1 MTQNAHRS
9 ERVKR
14 IKDYILEKWFLLF
27 VGSLLFLQATVF
39 LIFRENSYIQVHD
52 NLDLFAA
59 QLQIM
64 KNTDTFFAK
73 DAILPMLGGISRD
86 TFGSEFSLYNI
97 LFFLLPNFWAYLTGY
112 ALKIAI
118 GICGFC
124 LLAKDVYKERYGDYR
139 PLIMVLAAAFG
150 MIPVF
155 PAYGIAF
162 TSVPIIVFFLRRVYY
177 EPNKWWYLGVFLYP
191 LLSYFSYFGFFI
203 LAYMV
208 CAILILWIRDK
219 HFPKGMTVALFVLA
233 AGYILFE
240 HRLFKQMLFSDE
252 VTIRSTMANAEL
264 SLGENVRAVFDVFVN
279 TEFHAQ
285 DSHKYL
291 VLPVCLIGL
300 LVINLGY
307 IKRKEWKKIWAD
319 SCNLTFGLIVFNC
332 LVYGLYNWK
341 GFRELVEMLVPQ
353 LTGFQFNRTTFFNP
367 FLWYAL
373 LFLIGKRM
381 YDIRKK
387 CLVYAANV
395 IVVAAALIVMFKPQM
410 YNDFYDT
417 CYYNAY
423 SIIKQTTVNN
433 LNYREFYSADLFEQI
448 KEDMDYNGEWS
459 AAYGMN
465 PAVLQYNGI
474 ATLDG
479 YLGFYSQEYKERFR
493 EVIAPALEKAEGNRH
508 YYDDWGARVYLFSG
522 SDESTYAP
530 KRDLGLQD
538 TSLYINPQAF
548 AELGGQ
554 YIFSTIA
561 ISNQEELGLVLK
573 GVYTDVSS
581 PYTIRVYEVPDIDNK

>member
-1 MTQNAHRS
+1 MK
-9 ERVKR
+9 E
-14 IKDYILEKWFLLF
+14 IKKFVCQKWFLLF
-27 VGSLLFLQATVF
+27 TGSLLFFQAAVF

-64 KNTDTFFAK
+64 KNTDTFFAH
-73 DAILPMLGGISRD
+73 DVVLPMLGGISRN

-97 LFFLLPNFWAYLTGY
+97 LFFLFPNFWAYIIGY
-112 ALKIAI
+112 VLKIAV
-118 GICGFC
+118 GIFGFC
-124 LLAKDVYKERYGDYR
+124 LLTKDVYKENYITYR
-139 PLIMVLAAAFG
+139 PLIIVIAVAFG

-162 TSVPIIVFFLRRVYY
+162 TSVPIIVFLLRKIYR
-177 EPNKWWYLGVFLYP
+177 EPGKWWYLGVFLYP

-208 CAILILWIRDK
+208 CAIIILWIKDK
-219 HFPKGMTVALFVLA
+219 RFPKGITISLFLLA
-233 AGYILFE
+233 GGYIFFE
-240 HRLFKQMLFSDE
+240 NRLFKQMLFSDE
-252 VTIRSTMANAEL
+252 VTIRTSMLSAEL
-264 SLGENVRAVFDVFVN
+264 SFKEIADSVWNVFYT

-285 DSHKYL
+285 DSHRYL
-291 VLPVCLIGL
+291 VLPICLIGL
-300 LVINLGY
+300 VWINVCY
-307 IKRKEWKKIWAD
+307 IKKKEWEKILTD
-319 SCNLTFGLIVFNC
+319 SCNLTFGFILFNC
-332 LVYGLYNWK
+332 LIYGLYNWK
-341 GFRELVEMLVPQ
+341 AFRDLVAMLIPQ

-373 LFLIGKRM
+373 LFLVVKRM
-381 YDIRKK
+381 YDSRAKW
-387 CLVYAANV
+387 LRYAANA
-395 IVVAAALIVMFKPQM
+395 IVMAAALVVMFKPQM

-433 LNYREFYSADLFEQI
+433 LNYREFYSEDLFEQI
-448 KEDMDYNGEWS
+448 KEEIDYNGEWS

-474 ATLDG
+474 STLDG
-479 YLGFYSQEYKERFR
+479 YLGFYSQEYKEKFR
-493 EVIAPALEKAEGNRH
+493 KVIAPALETAEGNRI
-508 YYDDWGARVYLFSG
+508 YFDEWGARAYLFSG

-538 TSLYINPQAF
+538 TSLAIDPDAYR
-548 AELGGQ
+548 ELGGQ
-554 YIFSTIA
+554 YIFSTIE
-561 ISNQEELGLVLK
+561 ISNQEELGLLLK
-573 GVYTDVSS
+573 GTYSDASS
-581 PYTIRVYEVPDIDNK
+581 PYTIRVYEVPVVDKQ

>member
-1 MTQNAHRS
+1 
-9 ERVKR
+9 VKE
-14 IKDYILEKWFLLF
+14 IKDFVCQKWFLLF
-27 VGSLLFLQATVF
+27 TGSLLFLQAVVF

-64 KNTDTFFAK
+64 KNTDTFFAH
-73 DAILPMLGGISRD
+73 DVVLPMLGGISRN

-97 LFFLLPNFWAYLTGY
+97 LFYLFPNFWAYMIGY
-112 ALKIAI
+112 ALKIAV
-118 GICGFC
+118 GIFGFC
-124 LLAKDVYKERYGDYR
+124 LLAKDVYKENYITYR
-139 PLIMVLAAAFG
+139 PLIIVIAVAFG

-162 TSVPIIVFFLRRVYY
+162 TSVPIIVFLLRKIYR
-177 EPNKWWYLGVFLYP
+177 EPGKWWYLGVFLYP

-208 CAILILWIRDK
+208 CAIIILWIKDK
-219 HFPKGMTVALFVLA
+219 RFPKGITISLFLLA
-233 AGYILFE
+233 GGYIFFE
-240 HRLFKQMLFSDE
+240 NRLFKQMLFSDE
-252 VTIRSTMANAEL
+252 VTIRTSMLSAEL
-264 SLGENVRAVFDVFVN
+264 SFKEIADSVWNVFYN

-285 DSHKYL
+285 DSHRYL
-291 VLPVCLIGL
+291 VLPICLIGL
-300 LVINLGY
+300 VWINVSY
-307 IKRKEWKKIWAD
+307 IKKKDWKKILTD
-319 SCNLTFGLIVFNC
+319 SCNLTFCFILFNC
-332 LVYGLYNWK
+332 LIYGLYNWK
-341 GFRELVEMLVPQ
+341 AFRDLVAMLIPQ

-373 LFLIGKRM
+373 LFLVVKRM
-381 YDIRKK
+381 YDSRAKW
-387 CLVYAANV
+387 LRYAANA
-395 IVVAAALIVMFKPQM
+395 IVMAAALVVMFKPQM

-433 LNYREFYSADLFEQI
+433 LNYREFYSEDLFEQI
-448 KEDMDYNGEWS
+448 KEEIDYNGEWS

-474 ATLDG
+474 STLDG
-479 YLGFYSQEYKERFR
+479 YLGFYSQEYKEKFR
-493 EVIAPALEKAEGNRH
+493 KVIAPALATAEGNRI
-508 YYDDWGARVYLFSG
+508 YFDEWGARAYLFSG

-538 TSLYINPQAF
+538 TSLAIDPDAYR
-548 AELGGQ
+548 ELGGQ
-554 YIFSTIA
+554 YIFSTIE
-561 ISNQEELGLVLK
+561 ISNQEELGLMLK
-573 GVYTDVSS
+573 GTYSDASS
-581 PYTIRVYEVPDIDNK
+581 PYTIRVYEVPVVDKQ

>member
-1 MTQNAHRS
+1 
-9 ERVKR
+9 VKK
-14 IKDYILEKWFLLF
+14 IKKLVCEKWFLLF
-27 VGSLLFLQATVF
+27 TSGLLFLQAVVF
-39 LIFRENSYIQVHD
+39 LFFRENSYIQVHD

-64 KNTDTFFAK
+64 KNTDTFFAR

-97 LFFLLPNFWAYLTGY
+97 LFYLLPNFWAYLAGY
-112 ALKIAI
+112 ALKIGI
-118 GICGFC
+118 GMFSFC
-124 LLAKDVYKERYGDYR
+124 LLAKDVYKEKYDVYR
-139 PLIMVLAAAFG
+139 PLIIVIAAAFS

-162 TSVPIIVFFLRRVYY
+162 TSVPLIIYFLRKIYY
-177 EPNKWWYLGVFLYP
+177 EDGKWWYLGVFLYP

-208 CAILILWIRDK
+208 CAIVILWIKDK
-219 HFPKGMTVALFVLA
+219 RFPKGITISLFALAL
-233 AGYILFE
+233 GYILFE
-240 HRLFKQMLFSDE
+240 NRLFKQMLFSDE
-252 VTIRSTMANAEL
+252 VTIRTSMLNAEL
-264 SLGENVRAVFDVFVN
+264 SFKEIVSSIWDVFCN

-285 DSHKYL
+285 DSHRYL
-291 VLPVCLIGL
+291 VLPICVIGTLLIN
-300 LVINLGY
+300 IGY
-307 IKRKEWKKIWAD
+307 IRRKEWKKILTD
-319 SCNLTFGLIVFNC
+319 SCNLTFGFIVFNC
-332 LVYGLYNWK
+332 LIYGLYNWK
-341 GFRELVEMLVPQ
+341 AFRDFVAMLVPQ

-373 LFLIGKRM
+373 LFMLVKRM
-381 YDIRKK
+381 YDSREKYLK
-387 CLVYAANV
+387 YAANI
-395 IVVAAALIVMFKPQM
+395 IVMAAALVVMFKPQM

-423 SIIKQTTVNN
+423 SILKHTTVNN
-433 LNYREFYSADLFEQI
+433 LNYREFYSSELFEQI
-448 KEDMDYNGEWS
+448 KEEIDYNGEWS

-474 ATLDG
+474 STLDG

-493 EVIAPALEKAEGNRH
+493 EVIAPALETAEGNRF
-508 YYDDWGARVYLFSG
+508 YFDEWGARAYLFSG

-538 TSLYINPQAF
+538 TSLSINPDAYKD
-548 AELGGQ
+548 LGGQ

-561 ISNQEELGLVLK
+561 ISNQEELGLALQ
-573 GVYTDVSS
+573 GVYSDESS
-581 PYTIRVYEVPDIDNK
+581 PYTIYLYEVP